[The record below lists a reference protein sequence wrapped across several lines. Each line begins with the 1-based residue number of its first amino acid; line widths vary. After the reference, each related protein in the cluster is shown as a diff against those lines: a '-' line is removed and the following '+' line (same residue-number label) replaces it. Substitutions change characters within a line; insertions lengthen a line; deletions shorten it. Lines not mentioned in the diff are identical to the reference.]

1 MALLRL
7 GGRGPGPRAADLDV
21 ALSHTDYKG
30 LSPRSDM
37 HPTGF
42 SGLFPS
48 SSALL
53 LYRYLKSEALVFEK
67 GKSSFSKCP
76 AAACAT
82 LASTHR
88 RGSAAPGLAP
98 CPGLPAPSVPTRGRC
113 PVTQVGPWGE
123 GLSVSRVWPQRG
135 WAKWTGNGGMFLW
148 PPVRGLGAESH
159 GAEAVCLPQPR
170 ETTRSRCRCDSVNLT
185 GTKPSP
191 RALRQAWSEK
201 PT

>member
-1 MALLRL
+1 
-7 GGRGPGPRAADLDV
+7 
-21 ALSHTDYKG
+21 
-30 LSPRSDM
+30 M
-37 HPTGF
+37 HWTGF

-53 LYRYLKSEALVFEK
+53 LYQYLKFEALVFEK

-88 RGSAAPGLAP
+88 CGAATPGLAP

-123 GLSVSRVWPQRG
+123 GLSISRVWPQRG
-135 WAKWTGNGGMFLW
+135 WAKWTGDGGTLLW

-170 ETTRSRCRCDSVNLT
+170 ETTHSRCHCDSINLT
-185 GTKPSP
+185 GMKPSP

-201 PT
+201 PTRRGAGGPVPGPI